1 MKKRHSLGQNFLTD
15 PDIAAQIAASAGI
28 EEGETVWEIGPGMG
42 ILTQELL
49 KYQPRLTAFEIDGRL
64 IPFLEKRFRDSLE
77 HIHGDI
83 LQQDWAALIAGKEL
97 KLVSNL
103 PYQISSPLLEL
114 LQRHHQSFKLSVL
127 MLQREVAHRL
137 TASPGSK
144 AYGALSLRMQLNF
157 DIEVVMDVSKDY
169 FDPVPQVDSSVV
181 RITPRAIPAQIQN
194 LTTFHRLIRIG
205 FSSRRKTM
213 RNNLLPH
220 YDKATLLKLQDSSGI
235 DLQRRAETLSEAEFI
250 LLSDLL

>member
-1 MKKRHSLGQNFLTD
+1 
-15 PDIAAQIAASAGI
+15 
-28 EEGETVWEIGPGMG
+28 ETVWEIGPGMG

-49 KYQPRLTAFEIDGRL
+49 KYQPRLLAFEIDGML
-64 IPFLEKRFRDSLE
+64 IPLLEKRFGDSLE
-77 HIHGDI
+77 LIHGDI
-83 LQQDWAALIAGKEL
+83 LQQDWSALIAGKEL

-157 DIEVVMDVSKDY
+157 DIEVVMDVSKEY

-181 RITPRAIPAQIQN
+181 RIIPRAIPAQIQN

-220 YDKATLLKLQDSSGI
+220 YDKTTLLRLQDSSGI
-235 DLQRRAETLSEAEFI
+235 DLQRRAETLSEAEFV